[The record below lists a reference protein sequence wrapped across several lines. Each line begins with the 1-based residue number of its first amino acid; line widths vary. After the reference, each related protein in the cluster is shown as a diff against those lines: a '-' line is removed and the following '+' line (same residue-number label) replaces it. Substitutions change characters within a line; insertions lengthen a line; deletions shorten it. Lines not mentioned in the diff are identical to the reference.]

1 MNTHVRGGR
10 MLSFPSKK
18 YRNLKKLVG
27 DKALRE
33 KLIAN
38 GLVYVQ
44 EHFQW
49 SDKISDLERIFE
61 AAVNG

>member
-1 MNTHVRGGR
+1 